1 VSAAAKRRKPL
12 VTLEALA
19 FALILAAGGLARFYN
34 LAWGAPYYHFH
45 IDEHIVFAGADM
57 IARSVNEAAMSPKF
71 FMYSPGPM
79 YVLIAVRW
87 VYETVTRHPL
97 VLNVFHDE
105 VVFMV
110 LGRAISATIGT
121 LTILVVWRLARRV
134 GGAAA
139 GLFAAALT
147 AFGVLHLRESHFFTV
162 DIPMTFFSTLTV
174 YALLPVLER
183 GISWKRD
190 AAVGLSF
197 GAAILCKYTAIFLAP
212 VIGLAYVLAGP
223 LDLVS
228 MGKRAVRAIVPGAI
242 GLAFFLAV
250 DPLPILYYA
259 KFRQDIRDWV
269 TAPLTGA
276 WKPIWTAQFTD
287 VVSPHM
293 YWFTNIL
300 WWGLG
305 PAFEI
310 AGVAGVIWCLVRLR
324 QGYGGQVRLGQG
336 YGRQV
341 AAAAVVSYFLVAGGT
356 ITPFARY
363 GVPLVP
369 LLAVPAGVL
378 LADLT
383 TNPRWRRLG
392 IAAAALTVMTT
403 ALYAAAYMHVFI
415 APDARLTASSYVM
428 HRVPQG
434 ANVLIEPSQNMVPFG
449 KYLTETDFNRDYL
462 LRPEENNGT
471 RDDYYHFVALD
482 TYVFLYDRNVSDER
496 KRDYIGSRLAQ
507 VDYIVMDDTYLQ
519 FYQHLPRNNHA
530 AVKQYYDDLFAGRL
544 GFELV
549 KSFKVYPSLFG
560 VPINDDAAELT
571 FRLFDHP
578 RVFFFRRTQPRA

>member
-1 VSAAAKRRKPL
+1 VSARPGVL
-12 VTLEALA
+12 LFVV
-19 FALILAAGGLARFYN
+19 LAAGALLRFYN

-45 IDEHIVFAGADM
+45 IDEHVVFAGADM
-57 IARSVNEAAMSPKF
+57 IARSVNEAATSPKF

-79 YVLIAVRW
+79 YALIAVRW
-87 VYETVTRHPL
+87 LYETVTRHPL
-97 VLNVFHDE
+97 VLHVFHDE

-121 LTILVVWRLARRV
+121 LTSVLVWSVTRRIA
-134 GGAAA
+134 GAAA
-139 GLFAAALT
+139 GFFAAALT

-162 DIPMTFFSTLTV
+162 DIPMTFFSVLTL
-174 YALLPVLER
+174 YALLPVLDR

-212 VIGLAYVLAGP
+212 VIGLAYLLAGP
-223 LDLVS
+223 GDPLS
-228 MGKRAVRAIVPGAI
+228 MLKRVVRAIVPGVI
-242 GLAFFLAV
+242 GLGFFFAA
-250 DPLPILYYA
+250 DPLPIMYYA

-269 TAPLTGA
+269 TAPLTGV
-276 WKPIWTAQFTD
+276 WKPIWTAQFAD
-287 VVSPHM
+287 VASPHL

-310 AGVAGVIWCLVRLR
+310 AGIAGVVWCFARR
-324 QGYGGQVRLGQG
+324 DR
-336 YGRQV
+336 RAAV
-341 AAAAVVSYFLVAGGT
+341 AAAFVVAYFMLVGRT
-356 ITPFARY
+356 VTPFARY

-369 LLAVPAGVL
+369 ALAITAGVL
-378 LADLT
+378 LADLVAS
-383 TNPRWRRLG
+383 PRWRRLG
-392 IAAAALTVMTT
+392 MALATVTILTT
-403 ALYAAAYMHVFI
+403 GLYAAAYMHVFI
-415 APDARLTASSYVM
+415 APDARLAASNYVL
-428 HRVPQG
+428 HRVPPG
-434 ANVLIEPSQNMVPFG
+434 ASVMIEPSQNMVPFG
-449 KYLTETDFNRDYL
+449 EYLDRPDFDREYL
-462 LRPEENNGT
+462 LRSSERDGI

-482 TYVFLYDRNVSDER
+482 TYVYLYDRNLSDAA
-496 KRDYIGSRLAQ
+496 KRAYIASRLAQ

-519 FYQHLPRNNHA
+519 FYEHLPADKHA

-549 KSFKVYPSLFG
+549 KSFKTYPSLFG
-560 VPINDDAAELT
+560 VKIDDDAAELS